1 MCAHPARR
9 AAVGCLCSFSV
20 AVIEYLRLGNI
31 EKRSFSQSWRL
42 EILGSDDLMGWAL
55 GEGPHTAS

>member
-31 EKRSFSQSWRL
+31 EKRSLFLTVL
-42 EILGSDDLMGWAL
+42 EAGNSGIR
-55 GEGPHTAS
+55 